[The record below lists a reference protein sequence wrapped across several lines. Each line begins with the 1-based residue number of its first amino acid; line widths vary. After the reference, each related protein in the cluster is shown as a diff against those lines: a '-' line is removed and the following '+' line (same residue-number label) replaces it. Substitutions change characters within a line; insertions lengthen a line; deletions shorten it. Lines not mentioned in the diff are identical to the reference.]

1 MDKLKI
7 VETALLAA
15 GALISAAKWIV
26 KFIGYLRKLLED
38 KVKQRAEKQLER
50 FANA

>member
-1 MDKLKI
+1 MDKWKI

-26 KFIGYLRKLLED
+26 KFIGYIRKLLED
-38 KVKQRAEKQLER
+38 KAKKRAEKQLEQ
-50 FANA
+50 FVKA